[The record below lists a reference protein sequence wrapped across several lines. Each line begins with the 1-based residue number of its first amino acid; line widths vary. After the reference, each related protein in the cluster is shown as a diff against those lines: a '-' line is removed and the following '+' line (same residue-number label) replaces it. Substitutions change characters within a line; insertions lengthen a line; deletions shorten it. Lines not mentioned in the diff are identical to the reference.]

1 MMELETGRL
10 LIREFLPSDFN
21 SSTITCNRSTIGAA
35 CRRSSLLRVK
45 ERRTF

>member
-1 MMELETGRL
+1 MMELETDRL

-21 SSTITCNRSTIGAA
+21 SFHHYVQSEHHWA
-35 CRRSSLLRVK
+35 CRRSNLLRVK